1 MTTKTIEKTDT
12 KNIEKLLNSIDK
24 VSKKEVA
31 VSVRK
36 DNSINKKI
44 IKLHGEYTQ
53 MFATT
58 LFQSIMEFNLS
69 KNDLIVLF
77 GYCSVLEYGNAINIS
92 QQDISDLTGIA
103 RPHVAR
109 SVKKLKD
116 IGIFYSTDRA
126 PRSMYIHPAF
136 IAKGDLSQFK
146 EKIEEWEVEK
156 REKKQ
161 ENAKIEQEKEPEQ
174 QEQTELDLPF

>member
-1 MTTKTIEKTDT
+1 MTNNHIRLKLFCWGGGPSPPPTKRYE
-12 KNIEKLLNSIDK
+12 L
-24 VSKKEVA
+24 
-31 VSVRK
+31 SVVLP
-36 DNSINKKI
+36 I
-44 IKLHGEYTQ
+44 ITPVCWK
-53 MFATT
+53 
-58 LFQSIMEFNLS
+58 LS

-77 GYCSVLEYGNAINIS
+77 GYCSVLEYGNALNIS

-109 SVKKLKD
+109 SVKKLKE

-146 EKIEEWEVEK
+146 EKIEEWERLKNSDQVEK
-156 REKKQ
+156 KDQEEEPKQ
-161 ENAKIEQEKEPEQ
+161 
-174 QEQTELDLPF
+174 TDLPF

>member
-12 KNIEKLLNSIDK
+12 KTIEKLLNSIDK

-156 REKKQ
+156 RGKKAEKIKNKDQIEEKKDD
-161 ENAKIEQEKEPEQ
+161 
-174 QEQTELDLPF
+174 DLPF

>member
-1 MTTKTIEKTDT
+1 
-12 KNIEKLLNSIDK
+12 
-24 VSKKEVA
+24 
-31 VSVRK
+31 
-36 DNSINKKI
+36 
-44 IKLHGEYTQ
+44 

-116 IGIFYSTDRA
+116 IGYTST
-126 PRSMYIHPAF
+126 SHFSLKVTLF
-136 IAKGDLSQFK
+136 IQ
-146 EKIEEWEVEK
+146 
-156 REKKQ
+156 
-161 ENAKIEQEKEPEQ
+161 N
-174 QEQTELDLPF
+174 